1 MANQRLLGFTIF
13 LFWVLFFQAVA
24 PTDDLEVR
32 ALRDLYRALNSPAE
46 LKKWKLEGGD
56 PCEESWT
63 GVSCHQSSIIEI
75 KLQGLSLT
83 GNLGDQL
90 VSLQH
95 LKHLDLSS
103 NHFYGEIPFSLPHN
117 LTDLNLACNNFSQS
131 IPHTVSSMKHLRH
144 LNLSQNLLSG
154 PLADVFGGLEN
165 LIMMYDIFLV
175 LAFCFPFASLYV
187 DGSVTQQ
194 LQWRSTC
201 IISNSEEP
209 YKISNEF
216 TGSVIFLADLHLH
229 DLNIEDNH
237 FSGVIPES
245 FQNINSLWI
254 GGNRFR
260 IGVNYPPWKFP
271 VDVMPNEQNISSP
284 PTTESSAIEKYPS
297 HEARDSR
304 NKRPGSGGI
313 VIMVVGAV
321 ITVIGAAVFIA
332 VRTHRS
338 RKQTLDSVRGS
349 LSSLQSLPI
358 RAQQG
363 SLAAQYDSPD
373 SFSSDSPPLI
383 SSWKLPPAPTMTLK
397 MSKRRSFSKKCKIPI
412 CAKLYTMAELQ
423 LATSN
428 FSPVNLLGEG
438 TLGSVYRA
446 DFPDGQILAVKNIKT
461 VALSITEE
469 EQFMEVIR
477 TASHLRHP
485 NIVTLIGYSVG
496 HGNHLLLYEYIR
508 KVTLDDALH
517 NVLCMPLTWSLR
529 LRIAIGVSRALNY
542 LHTSSV
548 PPITHSNLKAANI
561 LLDEDLEPRVCDCGL
576 AVLKPLASNSV
587 KIKASEMAVA
597 DSGYV
602 APEHVKGGS
611 GNPKS
616 DIYSFGVLLL
626 ELLTGRRPFDS
637 SKPKGEQSLVEWASS
652 KLHDGDSLLEMVDPT
667 MKRTISTR
675 ALSSYADIISQCI
688 QPQKEF
694 CPQMAEVVQ
703 SLVSL
708 LQKSGQEKAKFGKDK
723 KGAEVD
729 PCERS
734 FRSTNSRFF
743 ASPTAS

>member
-1 MANQRLLGFTIF
+1 MLCTMAKQIILGFTIF
-13 LFWVLFFQAVA
+13 LIGVLFFQAVA
-24 PTDDLEVR
+24 QTDDLEVQ

-46 LKKWKLEGGD
+46 LKNWKLEGGD

-63 GVSCHQSSIIEI
+63 GVSCHQSSVIEI
-75 KLQGLSLT
+75 KLEGLSLT
-83 GNLGDQL
+83 GNLGHQL
-90 VSLQH
+90 VNLKH

-103 NHFYGEIPFSLPHN
+103 NHFYGEIPNSLPQN
-117 LTDLNLACNNFSQS
+117 LTDLNLACNNFTQS
-131 IPHTVSSMKHLRH
+131 IPDSVSSMKHLRH

-154 PLADVFGGLEN
+154 PLADVFGSLEN
-165 LIMMYDIFLV
+165 LIMMDLSHNNFSRDLPASFRALKN
-175 LAFCFPFASLYV
+175 LARLY
-187 DGSVTQQ
+187 
-194 LQWRSTC
+194 LQ
-201 IISNSEEP
+201 
-209 YKISNEF
+209 SNEF

-254 GGNRFR
+254 GGNQFHV
-260 IGVNYPPWKFP
+260 GESYPPWKFP
-271 VDVMPNEQNISSP
+271 TDVMPNEQNMSSP

-297 HEARDSR
+297 HESGNNRK
-304 NKRPGSGGI
+304 KRPGSGGI
-313 VIMVVGAV
+313 VIMVIGAV
-321 ITVIGAAVFIA
+321 LTVIGAAVFIA
-332 VRTHRS
+332 IRTHRS
-338 RKQTLDSVRGS
+338 RKQTLDSLEGS
-349 LSSLQSLPI
+349 ISSLQSLPI
-358 RAQQG
+358 SAPQG

-373 SFSSDSPPLI
+373 SSSSDSPPLI
-383 SSWKLPPAPTMTLK
+383 SPWQLPPAPTMTLK
-397 MSKRRSFSKKCKIPI
+397 MSKRRSFSRKCKIPI
-412 CAKLYTMAELQ
+412 CAKLYTVAELQ

-461 VALSITEE
+461 VTLSITEE

-477 TASHLRHP
+477 TASLLRHP
-485 NIVTLIGYSVG
+485 NIVALIGYSVG
-496 HGNHLLLYEYIR
+496 HGNHLLVYEYVR
-508 KVTLDDALH
+508 NVTLDDALH

-529 LRIAIGVSRALNY
+529 LHIAIGIARALNY
-542 LHTSSV
+542 LHTCCV

-561 LLDEDLEPRVCDCGL
+561 LLDEDLNPRICDCGL
-576 AVLKPLASNSV
+576 AILRPLASNSV
-587 KIKASEMAVA
+587 KIKASEMAIA

-602 APEHVKGGS
+602 APEHVKRPS
-611 GNPKS
+611 GNPKA

-637 SKPKGEQSLVEWASS
+637 SKPKGEQSLVEWASL
-652 KLHDGDSLLEMVDPT
+652 KLHDSESLLEMVDPT
-667 MKRTISTR
+667 INRTIFTR

-694 CPQMAEVVQ
+694 RPQMAEVAQ

-708 LQKSGQEKAKFGKDK
+708 LQKSGQEKAKSGKDK
-723 KGAEVD
+723 TTAEGAEVD

-743 ASPTAS
+743 ASPAASYYSI

>member
-1 MANQRLLGFTIF
+1 MAKQKLLGFA
-13 LFWVLFFQAVA
+13 LFFFVVLFFQAVA
-24 PTDDLEVR
+24 DDLEVA
-32 ALRDLYRALNSPAE
+32 ALRDLYRALNSPAQ
-46 LKKWKLEGGD
+46 LKNWKLEGGD
-56 PCEESWT
+56 PCGESWT
-63 GVSCHQSSIIEI
+63 GVSCHQSSVIEI

-90 VSLQH
+90 VSLHH

-103 NHFYGEIPFSLPHN
+103 NLFHGEIPNSLPHN

-165 LIMMYDIFLV
+165 LIMMDLSHNNFSGDL
-175 LAFCFPFASLYV
+175 PASFRALNLTRLY
-187 DGSVTQQ
+187 
-194 LQWRSTC
+194 LQ
-201 IISNSEEP
+201 
-209 YKISNEF
+209 SNEF

-271 VDVMPNEQNISSP
+271 IDVMPNEQNISSP
-284 PTTESSAIEKYPS
+284 PTTESSVIEKYPS
-297 HEARDSR
+297 HEAGYNR
-304 NKRPGSGGI
+304 KERPGSGGI

-321 ITVIGAAVFIA
+321 MTVIGAAVFIA

-338 RKQTLDSVRGS
+338 RKQTLDSLRGS

-358 RAQQG
+358 SASQG
-363 SLAAQYDSPD
+363 SLDAQYNSPD
-373 SFSSDSPPLI
+373 SSCSNSPPLI
-383 SSWKLPPAPTMTLK
+383 SSWQLPPAPTMTLK
-397 MSKRRSFSKKCKIPI
+397 MSNRRSFSKKCKIPI
-412 CAKLYTMAELQ
+412 CAKVYTVAELQ
-423 LATSN
+423 LATNN

-477 TASHLRHP
+477 TVSRLRHP
-485 NIVTLIGYSVG
+485 NIVALIGYSVG

-529 LRIAIGVSRALNY
+529 LRIAIGISRALNY
-542 LHTSSV
+542 LQTSCV

-561 LLDEDLEPRVCDCGL
+561 LLDEDLNPRICDCGL

-587 KIKASEMAVA
+587 KIKASEMAIA
-597 DSGYV
+597 DGGYV
-602 APEHVKGGS
+602 APEHVKHGN
-611 GNPKS
+611 GNPKA
-616 DIYSFGVLLL
+616 DVYSFGVLLL

-637 SKPKGEQSLVEWASS
+637 SKPKGEQSLVEWASF
-652 KLHDGDSLLEMVDPT
+652 KLHDNESLLEMVDPT
-667 MKRTISTR
+667 IKRIISTR
-675 ALSSYADIISQCI
+675 SLSSYSDIVSQCI

-694 CPQMAEVVQ
+694 RPQMAEVVQ

-708 LQKSGQEKAKFGKDK
+708 LQKSGEEKAKSGKDK
-723 KGAEVD
+723 ATAEGAEVD

-734 FRSTNSRFF
+734 FRSTNSHFF
-743 ASPTAS
+743 ASPTASY

>member
-1 MANQRLLGFTIF
+1 MTKQRLLGFAIF
-13 LFWVLFFQAVA
+13 VFVLFFQAVA
-24 PTDDLEVR
+24 DDLEVE
-32 ALRDLYRALNSPAE
+32 ALRDLYRALNSPAQ
-46 LKKWKLEGGD
+46 LKNWKLEGGD

-63 GVSCHQSSIIEI
+63 GISCHQSSVIEI
-75 KLQGLSLT
+75 KLQGFSLT

-103 NHFYGEIPFSLPHN
+103 NYFHGEIPNSLPHN
-117 LTDLNLACNNFSQS
+117 LTDINLASNNFSQS

-165 LIMMYDIFLV
+165 LIMMDLSHNNFSGDL
-175 LAFCFPFASLYV
+175 PASFRDLRNLTRLY
-187 DGSVTQQ
+187 
-194 LQWRSTC
+194 LQ
-201 IISNSEEP
+201 SN
-209 YKISNEF
+209 KF

-271 VDVMPNEQNISSP
+271 TDVMPNEQNISSP

-297 HEARDSR
+297 HEAGDNR
-304 NKRPGSGGI
+304 KERPGSGGI

-321 ITVIGAAVFIA
+321 MTVIGAAAFIA

-338 RKQTLDSVRGS
+338 QKQTLDSVRGS

-358 RAQQG
+358 CASQG

-373 SFSSDSPPLI
+373 SSSSDSPPLI
-383 SSWKLPPAPTMTLK
+383 SSWQLPPAPTMTLK

-412 CAKLYTMAELQ
+412 CAKLYTVAELQ
-423 LATSN
+423 LATNN

-446 DFPDGQILAVKNIKT
+446 EFPDGQILAVKNIKT

-469 EQFMEVIR
+469 EQFMEVIQ
-477 TASHLRHP
+477 TVSHLRHP
-485 NIVTLIGYSVG
+485 NIVALVGYSVG

-517 NVLCMPLTWSLR
+517 NVLCMPLSWSLR
-529 LRIAIGVSRALNY
+529 LSIAVGVSQALNY
-542 LHTSSV
+542 LHTSCV
-548 PPITHSNLKAANI
+548 PPVTHNNLKAANI
-561 LLDEDLEPRVCDCGL
+561 LLDEYLNPRISDCGL

-587 KIKASEMAVA
+587 KIKAFEMAIA

-602 APEHVKGGS
+602 APEHVIHGS
-611 GNPKS
+611 RNPKA

-626 ELLTGRRPFDS
+626 ELLTGRRPCDS

-652 KLHDGDSLLEMVDPT
+652 KLHDRESLLEMVDP
-667 MKRTISTR
+667 MIKRITSTR

-688 QPQKEF
+688 QQPQKEF
-694 CPQMAEVVQ
+694 RPQMAEVVQ
-703 SLVSL
+703 SLVFL
-708 LQKSGQEKAKFGKDK
+708 LQKSGQEIAKSGKDK
-723 KGAEVD
+723 VTAEGAEVD
-729 PCERS
+729 PYERS
-734 FRSTNSRFF
+734 FRSTNSHFF
-743 ASPTAS
+743 ASPTASY